1 MTSLTI
7 GQQTKCAMPGP
18 PGCRMSMLSGE
29 GKSSSRTLQKP
40 LIRPVLEEGER
51 YATTLAET
59 HAPPPV

>member
-7 GQQTKCAMPGP
+7 GQRTKCAMPGP

-51 YATTLAET
+51 YVAKLAET